1 MEGYLGIDIGS
12 VSTNFA
18 ILDKEC
24 NILDTLYLRTK
35 GNPTQVVK
43 KGFSILKTRL
53 KSDCRI
59 KGAGTTG
66 SARRLIGKLVGADLI
81 KNEITSHAVAAL
93 HFYPDTC
100 TVLEI
105 GGQDSKLIIIRDG
118 IVVDFAMNTVCAAG
132 TGSFLDHQAERLGI
146 PIEKFGELALG
157 AKSKV
162 NIASKCTVF
171 AESDMIHKAQLGV
184 PTENII
190 RGLCEG
196 IVRNY
201 LNNLSRGKRIQP
213 RIVFQGGVAYN
224 VGVKAAFEEVL
235 DSEVTVPGH
244 AGIMGAI
251 GVSLLIK
258 DLVENKGK
266 EKKGGFIGMEIQEME
281 FETKVFECKGCPNIC
296 EIVQI
301 ERDGKLIDRYGYRC
315 DRWELL
321 KTKDKFNKG
330 HD

>member
-24 NILDTLYLRTK
+24 NIVDTLYLRTK

-43 KGFSILKTRL
+43 EGFLILKKRL
-53 KSDCRI
+53 RSDLRI
-59 KGAGTTG
+59 KSAGTTG
-66 SARRLIGKLVGADLI
+66 SARRLIGKLIGADLI

-93 HFYPDTC
+93 HFHPDTS
-100 TVLEI
+100 TVLEV

-146 PIEKFGELALG
+146 PIEKFGELALE

-235 DSEVTVPGH
+235 DTEVTVPAH

-251 GVSLLIK
+251 GVSLLTK
-258 DLVENKGK
+258 DLVENKMKG
-266 EKKGGFIGMEIQEME
+266 KKGSFVGMEIQEME
-281 FETKVFECKGCPNIC
+281 FETRVFECKGCPNIC
-296 EIVQI
+296 EIIQI
-301 ERDGKLIDRYGYRC
+301 KRDGKLVDRYGYRC
-315 DRWELL
+315 DKWVLL
-321 KTKDKFNKG
+321 EKE
-330 HD
+330 